1 MNTDRI
7 IPICNIITS
16 AYQQFIVPL
25 EQSFV
30 PTRQLGDPP
39 REMIYHYADAGALR
53 GIIESKALW
62 ATNCAYMNDQLEIKY
77 GVNAVVTELKSNKST
92 IINSEVATDKR
103 LFDSLIDSLE
113 NYSGFDCFA
122 SCLSYN
128 GDQLSQWRG
137 YGAFGSGY
145 SIGFDAME
153 LLLLL
158 FNVPEPILKPI
169 SVIYD
174 TDNLIQGCTA
184 VTNYVRK
191 AMADLSDHD
200 KITGAKYIR
209 LLLQV
214 HITSLAI
221 SFKHFKFHE
230 EREFRFVV
238 SNHPIPAMPVN
249 QISLRTSDNLLIPYV
264 TLSGQN
270 NEPLPIKEIIIGPKL
285 DEDKARHSINILLEQ
300 NGYDLSQIEV
310 KRSEIPFI

>member
-1 MNTDRI
+1 MNTDQI
-7 IPICNIITS
+7 TPICNIIMS
-16 AYQQFIVPL
+16 AYHQFINPL

-30 PTRQLGDPP
+30 PSQQPGDPP
-39 REMIYHYADAGALR
+39 IPIVYHYADAGALR

-62 ATNCAYMNDQLEIKY
+62 ATNCAYMNDRLEVRY
-77 GVNAVVTELKSNKST
+77 GVNAIVAELESNKST
-92 IINSEVATDKR
+92 IINSAVASDKP
-103 LFDSLIDSLE
+103 LFDSLINGLR

-145 SIGFDAME
+145 SIGFDAMK
-153 LLLLL
+153 LVQLL
-158 FNVPEPILKPI
+158 FNVPEPITKPVD
-169 SVIYD
+169 VIYD
-174 TDNLIQGCTA
+174 TDNLIRGCTA

-191 AMADLSDHD
+191 TMADLSDHD
-200 KITGAKYIR
+200 KITGAEYIR

-214 HITSLAI
+214 HITSLVM

-238 SNHPIPAMPVN
+238 SNHPIPTMPVN
-249 QISLRTSDNLLIPYV
+249 QISLRTSDNLLIPYIV
-264 TLSGQN
+264 LSGQN
-270 NEPLPIKEIIIGPKL
+270 KEPLPIKEIIIGPKL

-300 NGYDLSQIEV
+300 NGYDLSQIDV